1 MNIFANIKLS
11 DNVIEEETFKI
22 DENLLK
28 IYQKQ
33 KRNSLDNEKLYEKLK
48 NFPYFQNIL
57 QNNQYGDLMCRSF
70 IEKMRIKV
78 LKYGDIIYRVHQSV
92 SSIIFLLEGKIVV
105 YKPPKKYKAKKNNS
119 PNKRLRFI
127 EKMKLAFQN
136 FLSAQINRVPDYFI
150 EKGKLYGINLL
161 NDNKHKVLVESIS
174 NCVIGELYKSDYILI
189 FEKTELLEKNDIL
202 NFLSNLKV
210 FNDINKKL
218 FRNLFKYIHKKKCK
232 KEEIICERN
241 KKFNKI
247 FFIRRGSFEIFINN
261 HIKIQNNYNLENFE
275 NKNKS
280 STNFLMTEQQK
291 YTNADI
297 FGNAKI
303 KYEINNYYDDI
314 IKYHLLEYGRG
325 EIIGDLEY
333 KYNFPY
339 YLFNIKCVVENS
351 LILSIN
357 LLDFLNRDLYLFRL
371 SFTQETERKLNYFK
385 NRINEIKNVNKFRI
399 DAQNKYKNIILNK
412 IEKNKGEAIKLLE
425 SKEFNKQKYKRKKN
439 LSLEI
444 NIDKI
449 KKNINENKMKKKN
462 CYYNF
467 TKNYASIFLKNL
479 SDNDINSAD
488 VEIKNFLPNIKKK
501 RMSSAITK
509 NLFKKDFKLK
519 SRNFSNDNYD
529 IKSFISL
536 NKTNNTSAKDNRVVL
551 ITTYNES
558 FKKKINN
565 FKNIKINEQRIS
577 LLKEHRKN
585 NFPHTCE
592 INKDFFINNNM
603 TLLRKDLNNIFMIF
617 SKK

>member
-11 DNVIEEETFKI
+11 DNVIEEEYFKI
-22 DENLLK
+22 NENLLK
-28 IYQKQ
+28 IYQKG
-33 KRNSLDNEKLYEKLK
+33 KRNSIDNEKIYEEVKT
-48 NFPYFQNIL
+48 FSFFQNIL
-57 QNNQYGDLMCRSF
+57 RNNEYGDLICRSF

-92 SSIIFLLEGKIVV
+92 SSIFLVLEGKVII
-105 YKPPKKYKAKKNNS
+105 YKPPKKYKSKKNNT

-150 EKGKLYGINLL
+150 GKGKLYGINLL
-161 NDNKHKVLVESIS
+161 NDVKHKVLVESIS

-210 FNDINKKL
+210 FSDINKK
-218 FRNLFKYIHKKKCK
+218 FFKNLFKYIKKKKCK

-247 FFIRRGSFEIFINN
+247 FFIRRGSFEIFLNN
-261 HIKIQNNYNLENFE
+261 HIKIKNNYNLENFE

-297 FGNAKI
+297 FGNAKL

-314 IKYHLLEYGRG
+314 INYHLLEYGRG

-333 KYNFPY
+333 KYNFPH

-371 SFTQETERKLNYFK
+371 SFTQETERKIKYFK
-385 NRINEIKNVNKFRI
+385 DRINEIKNVNKYRI
-399 DAQNKYKNIILNK
+399 DVQNKYKNIILNK
-412 IEKNKGEAIKLLE
+412 IDKNKGEAIKLME
-425 SKEFNKQKYKRKKN
+425 SKEFNKQKFKRKKN

-444 NIDKI
+444 NIEKI
-449 KKNINENKMKKKN
+449 QKNLNENKMKQKHR
-462 CYYNF
+462 YYNF
-467 TKNYASIFLKNL
+467 TNNYASVFLKNL
-479 SDNDINSAD
+479 SDNNISNKKIDI
-488 VEIKNFLPNIKKK
+488 EKFLPNIKKK
-501 RMSSAITK
+501 RISSALTK
-509 NLFKKDFKLK
+509 NIFKKDLK
-519 SRNFSNDNYD
+519 IKTRNFSNDNYD
-529 IKSFISL
+529 IKSLINF
-536 NKTNNTSAKDNRVVL
+536 NKTNEKNNKVVL
-551 ITTYNES
+551 ITTYNDS
-558 FKKKINN
+558 IKKKV
-565 FKNIKINEQRIS
+565 KNYDKIKINDQRVS
-577 LLKEHRKN
+577 LLKEHRKK
-585 NFPHTCE
+585 NFSQTCE
-592 INKDFFINNNM
+592 INKDFFINNNV
-603 TLLRKDLNNIFMIF
+603 THLRKDLNNIFMNF

>member
-11 DNVIEEETFKI
+11 DNVIEEEYFKI
-22 DENLLK
+22 NENLLK
-28 IYQKQ
+28 IYQKG
-33 KRNSLDNEKLYEKLK
+33 KRNSIDNEKIYEEVK
-48 NFPYFQNIL
+48 NFSFFQNIL
-57 QNNQYGDLMCRSF
+57 RNNEYGDLICRSF

-92 SSIIFLLEGKIVV
+92 SSIFLVLEGKVII
-105 YKPPKKYKAKKNNS
+105 YKPPKKYKSKKNNT

-210 FNDINKKL
+210 FSDINKK
-218 FRNLFKYIHKKKCK
+218 FFKNLFKYIKKKKCK

-247 FFIRRGSFEIFINN
+247 FFIRRGSFEIFLNN
-261 HIKIQNNYNLENFE
+261 HIKIKNNYNLENFE

-297 FGNAKI
+297 FGNAKL

-314 IKYHLLEYGRG
+314 INYHLLEYGRG

-333 KYNFPY
+333 KYNFPH

-371 SFTQETERKLNYFK
+371 SFTQETERKIKYFK
-385 NRINEIKNVNKFRI
+385 DRINEIKNVNKYRI
-399 DAQNKYKNIILNK
+399 DVQNKYKNIILNK
-412 IEKNKGEAIKLLE
+412 IDKNKGEAIKLME
-425 SKEFNKQKYKRKKN
+425 SKEFNKQKFKRKKN

-444 NIDKI
+444 NIEKI
-449 KKNINENKMKKKN
+449 QKNLNENKMKQKYH
-462 CYYNF
+462 YYNF
-467 TKNYASIFLKNL
+467 TNNYASVFLKNL
-479 SDNDINSAD
+479 SDNNISNKKIDI
-488 VEIKNFLPNIKKK
+488 EKFLPNIKKK
-501 RMSSAITK
+501 RISSALTK
-509 NLFKKDFKLK
+509 NIFKKDLK
-519 SRNFSNDNYD
+519 IKTRNFSNDNYD
-529 IKSFISL
+529 IKSLINF
-536 NKTNNTSAKDNRVVL
+536 NKTNEKNNKVVL
-551 ITTYNES
+551 ITTYNDS
-558 FKKKINN
+558 IKKKV
-565 FKNIKINEQRIS
+565 KNYDKIKINDQRVS
-577 LLKEHRKN
+577 LLKEHRKK
-585 NFPHTCE
+585 NFSQTCE
-592 INKDFFINNNM
+592 INKDFFINNNV
-603 TLLRKDLNNIFMIF
+603 THLRKDLNNIFMNF